1 MKYGP
6 LTSVSTLKEV
16 ARRSLETMK
25 KKKKERSLTEATCNK
40 EKKLIFFNENII
52 YKELSE
58 MFLIWPETRKIYE
71 CSNIHWKNNMK
82 ILEEKN

>member
-25 KKKKERSLTEATCNK
+25 KKKKKPNRGDLQQR
-40 EKKLIFFNENII
+40 KKNLIFFNENII

-58 MFLIWPETRKIYE
+58 MFLI
-71 CSNIHWKNNMK
+71 
-82 ILEEKN
+82 